1 MRNLILN
8 NFFLKVSAVLL
19 SVFLWFFLTSRGQS
33 EMSIEIPIE
42 FRNVPAGLGI
52 ASTDARTVN
61 ITIRGQERL
70 MKNVKTSDIR
80 VFVDLSRAKKGEG
93 IYYINKD
100 DITLPYAMSVM
111 NITPSSVR
119 IRIEEAISKTVLVKA
134 SMTGIPEKGY
144 YVKSIEVEPRRI
156 VIYGLRSE
164 VEKINMLKTEVL
176 DITGLSESIS
186 QEVSID
192 FAGANIKSDTGSVL
206 VTIVIA
212 GRDA

>member
-119 IRIEEAISKTVLVKA
+119 IRIEEAVSKTVLVKA

-206 VTIVIA
+206 VTIVIS
-212 GRDA
+212 GRDT

>member
-212 GRDA
+212 GRDT

>member
-1 MRNLILN
+1 VRKLILN
-8 NFFLKVSAVLL
+8 NLFLKISSVLL

-33 EMSIEIPIE
+33 EISMEIPIE
-42 FRNVPAGLGI
+42 FRNIPAAMGI
-52 ASTDARTVN
+52 AYTDARIVN

-70 MKNVKTSDIR
+70 MKNVKTADIR
-80 VFVDLSRAKKGEG
+80 VFVDLGKAKKGEG
-93 IYYINKD
+93 VYFINKD
-100 DITLPYAMSVM
+100 DIKLPYAMSVM
-111 NITPSSVR
+111 NIAPSS
-119 IRIEEAISKTVLVKA
+119 IRVLIEEAVSKTVPVKA

-156 VIYGLRSE
+156 VIHGLRSE

-176 DITGLSESIS
+176 DITGLNESIS
-186 QEVSID
+186 QELNID

-212 GRDA
+212 GRNT